1 MNYTKRANIAY
12 FSILLF
18 IILYNNLAYTKPI
31 KIYTVNKNQKR
42 IIEKYDIDP
51 ISQRYQL
58 DLDNLS
64 ENKFICSRNEDT
76 LILDDGNEFLFP
88 GDVYLTQRFS
98 PGVLCTLKSV
108 VLKPAMTGMPCT
120 LFVWPD
126 SSGIPQSSVNLVS
139 PIYFMSSG
147 PNWQRIDLPL
157 PIVTDEDFWVGLY
170 HTTKLYS
177 DNTPNCHKRI
187 AHSYDKIDWY
197 VYNYHTFG
205 ELLIRPIVSLTGP
218 RHDVSCIILFSKK
231 GFFLPNPA
239 FDTVGVV
246 VKNFGSVT
254 ETDVPVYLRVRDT
267 LGLLVFFNF
276 IYIDS
281 LQHNEID
288 TAFIAWNHNEDSD
301 YIIEG
306 YPFLP
311 NDCVRDNDRLEIE
324 SYIRTYPC
332 ELYYDNIDS
341 MMASSLRDSIANK
354 FIPPYYPCQIE
365 SVKCHYI
372 APPAKSTYTYGIA
385 AIILDDDGAAGFP
398 GSEIAKDSILGLV
411 GPNWFQWLIIDF
423 SNHNVVFDSGGFFVE
438 WTFIPDSTTL
448 ENPQI
453 WTDWGTPPSAMM
465 TWIEEDGTWYHW
477 WERTDVVLRA
487 FLNFPSAIS
496 EKDKRQTFSNYI
508 SIHPTISSGK
518 FKCSFCAKKDGKLNI
533 SCYSVNG
540 RRIKT
545 LLKTYIKKG
554 LHYIYP
560 DLSNLPQGVYF
571 IRMDGEGFTDKK
583 KIILIK

>member
-64 ENKFICSRNEDT
+64 DNKFICSRNEDT

-88 GDVYLTQRFS
+88 GDVYSTQRFS

-147 PNWQRIDLPL
+147 PNWQRINLPL

-177 DNTPNCHKRI
+177 DNTPNCYNRVADSHN
-187 AHSYDKIDWY
+187 KIDWW
-197 VYNYHTFG
+197 VYNYHKYG
-205 ELLIRPIVSLTGP
+205 ELLIRPIVTLTGP

-254 ETDVPVYLRVRDT
+254 E
-267 LGLLVFFNF
+267 
-276 IYIDS
+276 
-281 LQHNEID
+281 
-288 TAFIAWNHNEDSD
+288 
-301 YIIEG
+301 
-306 YPFLP
+306 
-311 NDCVRDNDRLEIE
+311 
-324 SYIRTYPC
+324 
-332 ELYYDNIDS
+332 
-341 MMASSLRDSIANK
+341 
-354 FIPPYYPCQIE
+354 
-365 SVKCHYI
+365 
-372 APPAKSTYTYGIA
+372 
-385 AIILDDDGAAGFP
+385 
-398 GSEIAKDSILGLV
+398 
-411 GPNWFQWLIIDF
+411 
-423 SNHNVVFDSGGFFVE
+423 
-438 WTFIPDSTTL
+438 
-448 ENPQI
+448 
-453 WTDWGTPPSAMM
+453 
-465 TWIEEDGTWYHW
+465 
-477 WERTDVVLRA
+477 
-487 FLNFPSAIS
+487 
-496 EKDKRQTFSNYI
+496 
-508 SIHPTISSGK
+508 
-518 FKCSFCAKKDGKLNI
+518 
-533 SCYSVNG
+533 
-540 RRIKT
+540 
-545 LLKTYIKKG
+545 
-554 LHYIYP
+554 
-560 DLSNLPQGVYF
+560 
-571 IRMDGEGFTDKK
+571 
-583 KIILIK
+583 